1 LPTTLT
7 FNYPSVAAV
16 TDHLL
21 GLLQPV
27 APSEPAPVAVDRP
40 ATKGREDMSEDDLA
54 ELLAVRL
61 DKLR

>member
-1 LPTTLT
+1 M
-7 FNYPSVAAV
+7 
-16 TDHLL
+16 TDRLL

-27 APSEPAPVAVDRP
+27 PSEPAPVAVDRP
-40 ATKGREDMSEDDLA
+40 ATKGREEMSEDDLA